1 MQNRHA
7 DVVRVLIDAKE
18 VNVLE
23 KNGFGRS
30 PLTDGF
36 SGGETSIVKALLEHP
51 SATEEAL
58 LGGAKTE
65 DVPADEAKGDEAE
78 DASVTH
84 ELDLVSRR
92 EPARADDDARAVEG
106 PAPHAGAGAPP
117 LRVRE
122 LPMSDAKLF
131 GSSAQDDTTGLGIW
145 AASIVLAR
153 WAVDLGA
160 ARLGGR
166 VVCELGA
173 GCGVPG
179 LAAAL
184 HCAPRRV
191 ILGDLNAR
199 ALDNLRHN
207 VALNGFGARPPAESA
222 RADGTTPTVE
232 IMPIEWEDPSTWPR
246 AVDGADD
253 GAAHVDVILGA
264 DLVYQASAVEP
275 FVRAVSGMLRP
286 GGECFYAGPESGRDG
301 LAEVVSRAWRLSAWS
316 SCEKC
321 ECPRC
326 TRPTRSQAATPTRAS
341 CISTSSH
348 STSTRC
354 TNSSSSRQRRRKDLA
369 HWCREG
375 SARCWIASN
384 VRGVTLA
391 RRSGLRAG
399 RRARRHGV
407 PRRAATASVLARRS
421 SPHGQRIRMINEFVN
436 RASNAPGLHCPR
448 ARRPATRAGSCAGG
462 GGGRCEV
469 EGIARARTKHSHT
482 IGHLEHVGISRDT
495 TSHRTEKCRRARA
508 NRREVP
514 RRGTATPAC
523 RAHPEA
529 GAERRRA
536 RRGRS
541 RMRRAARH
549 ARMNCSRRAPAV
561 PA

>member
-1 MQNRHA
+1 MAEFEAEFDQAAWERGLATMSQAQLNEELLECARYNEPEDLIKVIEAGGDIAHVAGGGNSALHYAAANGHVACVRELVRRGAPQRPNENGNLPLHWAVQNRHA

-92 EPARADDDARAVEG
+92 EPAQADDDARAVVG
-106 PAPHAGAGAPP
+106 PAPHADAGAPP

-222 RADGTTPTVE
+222 HADGTTPTVE

-301 LAEVVSRAWRLSAWS
+301 LAEVVSRM
-316 SCEKC
+316 E
-321 ECPRC
+321 
-326 TRPTRSQAATPTRAS
+326 AAGVELVRKVRVPEVYTTNPLAS
-341 CISTSSH
+341 GDADACFLHFNELTQH
-348 STSTRC
+348 
-354 TNSSSSRQRRRKDLA
+354 QYEVYEFRKVG
-369 HWCREG
+369 E
-375 SARCWIASN
+375 
-384 VRGVTLA
+384 
-391 RRSGLRAG
+391 
-399 RRARRHGV
+399 
-407 PRRAATASVLARRS
+407 
-421 SPHGQRIRMINEFVN
+421 
-436 RASNAPGLHCPR
+436 APP
-448 ARRPATRAGSCAGG
+448 
-462 GGGRCEV
+462 
-469 EGIARARTKHSHT
+469 
-482 IGHLEHVGISRDT
+482 
-495 TSHRTEKCRRARA
+495 
-508 NRREVP
+508 
-514 RRGTATPAC
+514 
-523 RAHPEA
+523 
-529 GAERRRA
+529 
-536 RRGRS
+536 
-541 RMRRAARH
+541 
-549 ARMNCSRRAPAV
+549 
-561 PA
+561 